1 MRFLQRLDSG
11 AVPDPSATSYIS
23 THSFIN
29 PVATNV
35 KTLES
40 HRVLTWN
47 IKRINTQT
55 PPGYLVVLL
64 SVKRKILLNMK
75 KKEWFS

>member
-1 MRFLQRLDSG
+1 MRFLQRLDQG
-11 AVPDPSATSYIS
+11 AVPDPSATSYIA
-23 THSFIN
+23 THSFSN
-29 PVATNV
+29 PVPTYV
-35 KTLES
+35 KMLES

-75 KKEWFS
+75 SKEWFN

>member
-1 MRFLQRLDSG
+1 MRFLQRLDKG
-11 AVPDPSATSYIS
+11 AVPDPSATSCIA

-29 PVATNV
+29 PVPTYV

-75 KKEWFS
+75 NKEWFS